1 MDEEITCA
9 ICQKSLDNGID
20 AVTHREKESE
30 GINWARRERN
40 NRIQTVSGQKVH
52 QTCRREYCHTSYI
65 NRAKKKER
73 ESSKSS
79 RRSLDRKT
87 EQSFNFKTDC
97 FFCGTNVDLEDQ
109 KRRKGDVFRATTLET
124 KHTVLQTCF
133 ERNDLLFLHA
143 ILGCDTTSSVHGI
156 GKAGSLKEIKYANSL
171 HFRKQAKVFNS
182 PSTYSRWYCGSRR
195 KTLVLLYGRK
205 PGQKLDCMRY
215 QRYCVRNWRPIV
227 LKCSLRIFLRRQQ
240 QPSIIA

>member
-109 KRRKGDVFRATTLET
+109 KRRKGDVFRVTTLET

-133 ERNDLLFLHA
+133 ERKDLLFLHP
-143 ILGCDTTSSVHGI
+143 ILGCDTTSRVHGI
-156 GKAGSLKEIKYANSL
+156 GKAGSFKEICQL
-171 HFRKQAKVFNS
+171 V
-182 PSTYSRWYCGSRR
+182 
-195 KTLVLLYGRK
+195 TL
-205 PGQKLDCMRY
+205 
-215 QRYCVRNWRPIV
+215 QRASKSFQLPFHIQSMILW
-227 LKCSLRIFLRRQQ
+227 
-240 QPSIIA
+240 